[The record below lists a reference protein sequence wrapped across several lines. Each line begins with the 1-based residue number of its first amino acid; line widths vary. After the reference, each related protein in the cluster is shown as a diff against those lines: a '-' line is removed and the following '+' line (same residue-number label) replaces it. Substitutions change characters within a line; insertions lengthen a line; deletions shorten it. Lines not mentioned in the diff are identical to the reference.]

1 MKKNIYKII
10 TLASFILAFLY
21 LAGCS
26 EDITP
31 TLTELSSESLP
42 TPVITSIN
50 PPAEALAGVT
60 KLTIT
65 GSNFSTTLKNNLV
78 YFDGVPGKV
87 ISSIPTQLEVISAVV
102 ISDSVLIKIA
112 VIGSEQFSNVYT
124 YKLNPAVSEFYAFN
138 PKIFEIPYAVTVD
151 NLENVYASLKDL
163 GTKKIDNQGV
173 LTSFAPKG
181 PETFFRSITFASDNA
196 IYAVRGGIK
205 GVYKVAENT
214 APAAFVAASQGIT
227 DNVNSINFDESRNV
241 LWAGGNTGIIYRIT
255 LNKNV
260 KKFAVDGNVN
270 ALKVAGNSLYVAST
284 TNKELIWK
292 MDIISAD
299 SLGTPELYFD
309 LSTQIDSLIK
319 VIDIAAAQD
328 GDLYLGTNKTSDPIY
343 VIHPDKSFEE
353 LYPGVIES
361 EVYSLAWGNSNFLY
375 MTNIINNVHTTILKI
390 NMQKLGL

>member
-1 MKKNIYKII
+1 MKKICFKII
-10 TLASFILAFLY
+10 VTFNFLVV
-21 LAGCS
+21 LFLSSCS

-31 TLTELSSESLP
+31 SLYETAPGSSL
-42 TPVITSIN
+42 TPVISSID
-50 PPAEALAGVT
+50 PPNEALAGIT

-65 GSNFSTTLKNNLV
+65 GLNFSSVKENNSV
-78 YFDGVPGKV
+78 YFNGKPGTV
-87 ISSIPTQLEVISAVV
+87 ISSTPTQLEVISAIV
-102 ISDSVLIKIA
+102 ISDSVAIKVA
-112 VIGSEQFSNVYT
+112 VANADQFSNNYF
-124 YKLNPAVSEFYAFN
+124 YKLIAAVFEFYPFDANLSEF
-138 PKIFEIPYAVTVD
+138 PYALTVD
-151 NLENVYASLKDL
+151 NSEDVYVSLSGL
-163 GTKKIDNQGV
+163 GIKKLDNQGV
-173 LTSFAPKG
+173 LTGFAPKG

-328 GDLYLGTNKTSDPIY
+328 GDLYLGTNKSSDPIY
-343 VIHPDKSFEE
+343 VIHPDKSFAE
-353 LYPGVIES
+353 LYPGLINS
-361 EVYSLAWGNSNFLY
+361 AVYSMVWGNGNFIY
-375 MTNIINNVHTTILKI
+375 MTNVVNSINTTVLKI

>member
-205 GVYKVAENT
+205 GIYKVAENT
-214 APAAFVAASQGIT
+214 APAAFVASSQGIA
-227 DNVNSINFDESRNV
+227 DNVNSVNFDESRNV

-260 KKFAVDGNVN
+260 KKFTVNGTVN
-270 ALKVAGNSLYVAST
+270 ALNVAGNSLYVAST
-284 TNKELIWK
+284 TDKELIWK

-328 GDLYLGTNKTSDPIY
+328 GDLYLGTNKSSDPVY
-343 VIHPDKSFEE
+343 VIHPDKSFAE
-353 LYPGVIES
+353 LYPGLINS
-361 EVYSLAWGNSNFLY
+361 AVYSMVWGNGNFIY
-375 MTNIINNVHTTILKI
+375 MTNVVNSINTTVLKI